1 MPPIWFHPMIKL
13 RSLALLSIF
22 CLSFC
27 SNISSALAATGEIV
41 ETSPA
46 DRTEARAFQPRPI
59 TGKPK
64 IGLALGGGGARGAAE
79 VGVLK
84 ILEKEGIHFDLVAG
98 TSIGSVIGGFYCLGA
113 TAEQMEEEFKSGAVM
128 RNFMAVPLTFRLLVA
143 PVFLLFRPFSH
154 NKYDGLY
161 GGEKFRKYIV
171 GKLTTEEGL
180 IENMKIPFA
189 AIALN
194 VVDGRPYMIRKG
206 HLGCAMQASCAV
218 PVLRKPV
225 EIDGMLFSDGGVS
238 CNLPVKQCR
247 AMGADFV
254 IAVNIDEPFEPVP
267 LSSFK
272 KAGSI
277 TKRMVKWALFDI
289 DEPQA
294 ALADVTIHPNTEGIS
309 LISTRRSDA
318 IRGIKA
324 GEEAAIAALPMIKKK
339 LREIGIVPSSQAGP
353 PASPVERRENG
364 TEQESD
370 LGSHPRRDNDR

>member
-1 MPPIWFHPMIKL
+1 M
-13 RSLALLSIF
+13 
-22 CLSFC
+22 
-27 SNISSALAATGEIV
+27 AATGEIV
-41 ETSPA
+41 QTSAA
-46 DRTEARAFQPRPI
+46 DRSEARSFRPAASV
-59 TGKPK
+59 TRPK

-84 ILEKEGIHFDLVAG
+84 ILEKEGIHFDLVTG

-113 TAEQMEEEFKSGAVM
+113 TPEQMEKEFKSGAVM
-128 RNFMAVPLTFRLLVA
+128 RNFMAVPLTFRLIIA
-143 PVFLLFRPFSH
+143 PAFLLLRPLSH

-161 GGEKFRKYIV
+161 GGNKFRKYLV
-171 GKLTTEEGL
+171 GKLASDEGL
-180 IENMKIPFA
+180 IEDMKIPFA

-206 HLGCAMQASCAV
+206 HLGYAMQASCAV
-218 PVLRKPV
+218 PALRKPV

-247 AMGADFV
+247 EMGADFV
-254 IAVNIDEPFEPVP
+254 IAVNIDEPFEQVP
-267 LSSFK
+267 LTAFK
-272 KAGSI
+272 TPGSI

-324 GEEAAIAALPMIKKK
+324 GEAAATAALPMLRKK
-339 LREIGIVPSSQAGP
+339 LKEIGIEPTPAAAVNNNSQ
-353 PASPVERRENG
+353 N
-364 TEQESD
+364 
-370 LGSHPRRDNDR
+370 

>member
-1 MPPIWFHPMIKL
+1 MNKL
-13 RSLALLSIF
+13 RAALISILSLSLYSIAPSSLAD
-22 CLSFC
+22 
-27 SNISSALAATGEIV
+27 TGEIV
-41 ETSPA
+41 ETLSA
-46 DRTEARAFQPRPI
+46 DRSEAKQFKAAPI
-59 TGKPK
+59 VGRPK

-128 RNFMAVPLTFRLLVA
+128 RNFMSVPLSFRLLVA

-171 GKLTTEEGL
+171 GKLTTESGL

-206 HLGCAMQASCAV
+206 HLGYAMQASCAV
-218 PVLRKPV
+218 PALRKPV

-272 KAGSI
+272 KPGSI

-324 GEEAAIAALPMIKKK
+324 GEEAAIAAIPTIKKK
-339 LREIGIVPSSQAGP
+339 LKEIGIIVNPSEEAPVVPEGKLQ
-353 PASPVERRENG
+353 
-364 TEQESD
+364 
-370 LGSHPRRDNDR
+370 

>member
-1 MPPIWFHPMIKL
+1 MNKL
-13 RSLALLSIF
+13 RAALISILSLSLYSIAPA
-22 CLSFC
+22 S
-27 SNISSALAATGEIV
+27 LAATGEIV
-41 ETSPA
+41 ETLSA
-46 DRTEARAFQPRPI
+46 DRSEAKLFKAAPI
-59 TGKPK
+59 VGRPK

-84 ILEKEGIHFDLVAG
+84 ILEREGIHFDLVAG

-161 GGEKFRKYIV
+161 GGDKFRRYLV
-171 GKLTTEEGL
+171 GKLTTEDGL

-206 HLGCAMQASCAV
+206 HLGYAMQASCAV
-218 PVLRKPV
+218 PALRKPV
-225 EIDGMLFSDGGVS
+225 EIEGMLFSDGGVS

-272 KAGSI
+272 KPGSI

-294 ALADVTIHPNTEGIS
+294 ALADITIHPNTEGIS

-324 GEEAAIAALPMIKKK
+324 GEEAAIAAIPMIKKK
-339 LREIGIVPSSQAGP
+339 LKEIGIEPTPVAPSPQLKSGDQ
-353 PASPVERRENG
+353 
-364 TEQESD
+364 
-370 LGSHPRRDNDR
+370 

>member
-1 MPPIWFHPMIKL
+1 MTPIRFLPMNKL
-13 RSLALLSIF
+13 RAALISI
-22 CLSFC
+22 LSF
-27 SNISSALAATGEIV
+27 SLYSIAPASLAATGEIV
-41 ETSPA
+41 ETLSA
-46 DRTEARAFQPRPI
+46 DRSEAKLFKAAPI
-59 TGKPK
+59 VGRPK

-84 ILEKEGIHFDLVAG
+84 ILEREGIHFDLVAG

-161 GGEKFRKYIV
+161 GGDKFRRYLV
-171 GKLTTEEGL
+171 GKLTTEDGL

-206 HLGCAMQASCAV
+206 HLGYAMQASCAV
-218 PVLRKPV
+218 PALRKPV

-272 KAGSI
+272 KPGSI

-324 GEEAAIAALPMIKKK
+324 GEEAAIAAIPMIKKK
-339 LREIGIVPSSQAGP
+339 LKEIGIVVQ
-353 PASPVERRENG
+353 PAVEAPAVPE
-364 TEQESD
+364 EK
-370 LGSHPRRDNDR
+370 

>member
-1 MPPIWFHPMIKL
+1 MAPVRFHQMINL
-13 RSLALLSIF
+13 RALALLSIF
-22 CLSFC
+22 SLNFFY
-27 SNISSALAATGEIV
+27 NASSALAANGEIV
-41 ETSPA
+41 ETSA
-46 DRTEARAFQPRPI
+46 GDRTEAKLFRPKPI
-59 TGKPK
+59 IGKPI

-84 ILEKEGIHFDLVAG
+84 ILEKEGIHFDCVAG

-128 RNFMAVPLTFRLLVA
+128 RNFMAVPLAFRLLVI

-161 GGEKFRKYIV
+161 GGDKFRKYLV
-171 GKLTTEEGL
+171 GKLTTDEGL

-194 VVDGRPYMIRKG
+194 VVDGKPYMIRKG
-206 HLGCAMQASCAV
+206 HLGYAMQASCAV
-218 PVLRKPV
+218 PALRKPV
-225 EIDGMLFSDGGVS
+225 EIEGMLFSDGGVS

-247 AMGADFV
+247 SMGADFV
-254 IAVNIDEPFEPVP
+254 IAVNVDEPFEPVP
-267 LSSFK
+267 LKTFK
-272 KAGSI
+272 APGSI
-277 TKRMVKWALFDI
+277 TKRMVKWALYDL
-289 DEPQA
+289 DQPQA

-324 GEEAAIAALPMIKKK
+324 GEEAAKAALPMILRK
-339 LREIGIVPSSQAGP
+339 LKEIGVVPTPTDVPA
-353 PASPVERRENG
+353 ASPKEN
-364 TEQESD
+364 
-370 LGSHPRRDNDR
+370 

>member
-1 MPPIWFHPMIKL
+1 MNKL
-13 RSLALLSIF
+13 RAALISILSLSLYSI
-22 CLSFC
+22 
-27 SNISSALAATGEIV
+27 APATLAATGEIV
-41 ETSPA
+41 ETLSA
-46 DRTEARAFQPRPI
+46 DRSEAKLFKAAPI
-59 TGKPK
+59 VGRPK

-161 GGEKFRKYIV
+161 GGDKFRKYLV
-171 GKLTTEEGL
+171 GKLTTEDGL

-206 HLGCAMQASCAV
+206 HLGYAMQASCAV
-218 PVLRKPV
+218 PALRKPV

-267 LSSFK
+267 LSNFK
-272 KAGSI
+272 KPGSI

-324 GEEAAIAALPMIKKK
+324 GEEAARAAVPMIKKK
-339 LREIGIVPSSQAGP
+339 LKEIGIVVTPSVEA
-353 PASPVERRENG
+353 PAVPEEK
-364 TEQESD
+364 
-370 LGSHPRRDNDR
+370 

>member
-1 MPPIWFHPMIKL
+1 MHQL
-13 RSLALLSIF
+13 RASLLSILT
-22 CLSFC
+22 LSLYC
-27 SNISSALAATGEIV
+27 ITPASIAATGEIV
-41 ETSPA
+41 ETLSA
-46 DRTEARAFQPRPI
+46 DRSEAKLFKSAPI
-59 TGKPK
+59 VNRPK

-84 ILEKEGIHFDLVAG
+84 ILEKEGIHFDLVTG

-128 RNFMAVPLTFRLLVA
+128 RNFMTVPLTFRIIVA
-143 PVFLLFRPFSH
+143 PVLLLFRPFSH

-161 GGEKFRKYIV
+161 GGEKFRKYLV
-171 GKLTTEEGL
+171 GKLTTESGL

-206 HLGCAMQASCAV
+206 HLGYAMQASCAV
-218 PVLRKPV
+218 PALRKPV
-225 EIDGMLFSDGGVS
+225 EIDGMLFSDGGLS

-267 LSSFK
+267 LSTFK
-272 KAGSI
+272 KPGSI

-324 GEEAAIAALPMIKKK
+324 GEEAAIAAIPIIKKK
-339 LREIGIVPSSQAGP
+339 LKEIGIEPT
-353 PASPVERRENG
+353 PATSTTCDTANLAPQSP
-364 TEQESD
+364 
-370 LGSHPRRDNDR
+370 

>member
-1 MPPIWFHPMIKL
+1 MNKL
-13 RSLALLSIF
+13 RLALILMLS
-22 CLSFC
+22 LSLY
-27 SNISSALAATGEIV
+27 SVAPATLAATGEIV
-41 ETSPA
+41 ETLSA
-46 DRTEARAFQPRPI
+46 DRSEAKLFKAAPI
-59 TGKPK
+59 VGRPK

-161 GGEKFRKYIV
+161 GGDKFRKYLV
-171 GKLTTEEGL
+171 GKLTTEDGL

-206 HLGCAMQASCAV
+206 HLGYAMQASCAV
-218 PVLRKPV
+218 PALRKPV

-272 KAGSI
+272 KPGSI

-324 GEEAAIAALPMIKKK
+324 GEEAAIAAIPMIKKK
-339 LREIGIVPSSQAGP
+339 LKEIGIVVK
-353 PASPVERRENG
+353 PAEEVPAVPEEK
-364 TEQESD
+364 
-370 LGSHPRRDNDR
+370 